1 MKNKNS
7 ILWIVMIIAAT
18 MCSCRYETGST
29 VAPDDLSRIVWQE
42 MPDST
47 KTVLNQ
53 VLDSLGSK
61 RINTEIHTGE
71 VILLSKIEGSKLSEE
86 VIERIPFYLKMKFED
101 NPSKM
106 PIVVKKETRPGAERS
121 WLTAKQKIFDLIVID
136 KDFRTGT
143 VAIEEPASYT
153 WIIFVFILGMSC
165 AAGLY
170 YRHNYGEDDKRI
182 IISAVV
188 AGVSLII
195 MFFFRPY
202 VMSISLTVVSIII
215 FAYSFL
221 KEKKWDD

>member
-1 MKNKNS
+1 
-7 ILWIVMIIAAT
+7 MIIAAT
-18 MCSCRYETGST
+18 TLSSCRYETGST

-188 AGVSLII
+188 
-195 MFFFRPY
+195 
-202 VMSISLTVVSIII
+202 
-215 FAYSFL
+215 
-221 KEKKWDD
+221 